1 MLTEEI
7 IDQAANFHGHLG
19 PFLIIGVRMGLAG
32 LKRLNACTSSRDLSI
47 TASLPLRVPFSCII
61 DGLQVSTKCTVDNQK
76 LTLRDSKK
84 IQVEFRKGEKGQKI
98 VVSLNSS
105 ILEKLRTQLQP
116 EDNADDQVRQLA
128 LEVAA
133 TPENEIFTTK

>member
-19 PFLIIGVRMGLAG
+19 PFLVIGVRMGLTG
-32 LKRLNACTSSRDLSI
+32 LKRLDACTHSRDLSI

-61 DGLQVSTKCTVDNQK
+61 DGLQVSTKCTMGNQK
-76 LTLRDSKK
+76 LTLRDSEK
-84 IQVEFRKGEKGQKI
+84 IQAEFSRREKGQKI
-98 VVSLNSS
+98 VVSLNNS

-116 EDNADDQVRQLA
+116 EDIADDQVRQLA
-128 LEVAA
+128 FKVAS
-133 TPENEIFTTK
+133 TPENELFTTK